1 MATVVAAAT
10 VVDAGLQGAAYR
22 RTWVVLDERG
32 ETVTFTFSF
41 PHAVDAAACYLAAAE
56 RELAA
61 AEARDEAAHQAAKDR
76 AREPDRWPQAGRPAL
91 APAPGSP
98 AYLAADARLDGAPA
112 GAHGRRRRR
121 GRRLADL
128 IDR

>member
-1 MATVVAAAT
+1 MAT

-22 RTWVVLDERG
+22 RTWVALDERG

-41 PHAVDAAACYLAAAE
+41 PHAVDAAACYLAGAE

-61 AEARDEAAHQAAKDR
+61 AEARDQAAHQAAKDR
-76 AREPDRWPQAGRPAL
+76 AREPDRWPTGTGRPAL
-91 APAPGSP
+91 PPAPGSP
-98 AYLAADARLDGAPA
+98 AYLAADARWTAHLRERVARHPA
-112 GAHGRRRRR
+112 GAGADDV
-121 GRRLADL
+121 GDL